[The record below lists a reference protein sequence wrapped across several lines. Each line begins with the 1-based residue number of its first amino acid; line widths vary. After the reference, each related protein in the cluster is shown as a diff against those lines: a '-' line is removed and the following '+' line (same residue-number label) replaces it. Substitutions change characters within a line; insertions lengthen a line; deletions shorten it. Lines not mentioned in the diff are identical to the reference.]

1 MRPSPGLVLALLVVI
16 VATQVVRVVAPGRG
30 PYLWTL
36 LLSAT
41 GLAAGEV
48 LAASGHLSA
57 PSLGVLHPLADAV
70 AIAFVQAG
78 GAVLTGRGRAKDPT
92 L

>member
-16 VATQVVRVVAPGRG
+16 VATQAVRAVVPDRG

-36 LLSAT
+36 LLSAA

-57 PSLGVLHPLADAV
+57 PSLGVLHPLADVV
-70 AIAFVQAG
+70 AIAVLQAA
-78 GAVLTGRGRAKDPT
+78 GAVLMGRGHASA
-92 L
+92 